1 MFRNNY
7 DNDSV
12 TLYVPTWSAAYQP
25 PLNPSLSSSP
35 QGRIFQVEYAQEAVK
50 QGSVVVGIVSK
61 THAVLAAVK
70 VRRETLPSAPSPYWL
85 YYQQRNAEELS
96 SYQKKIIP
104 VDSHYGLALAGLASD
119 ARVLSNFMKQQSLSS
134 RLTYG
139 RPILLSEITS
149 RVADRA
155 QTNTQQYG
163 RRPYGV
169 GLLVAGVDAKG
180 PHLFEFQPSG
190 ITQEM
195 VACGIGARS
204 QMARTYLERNLDQ
217 FEGSSRE
224 ELIKHALRALNESLP
239 QDKELTV
246 DNTSLGVS
254 GLDENFTMYEGQQ
267 IAQWLDTTF
276 ENRNDDAGDAA
287 AAPAADAPAQQEG
300 AGESMEVDS
309 WSWCKRG
316 GWGIEKNRQKK
327 HNQQDLHNWRPD
339 MMCIK

>member
-12 TLYVPTWSAAYQP
+12 TF
-25 PLNPSLSSSP
+25 SP

-70 VRRETLPSAPSPYWL
+70 
-85 YYQQRNAEELS
+85 RNAEELS

-104 VDSHYGLALAGLASD
+104 IDSHYGLALAGLASD
-119 ARVLSNFMKQQSLSS
+119 ARVLSNFMKSQSLSS

-204 QMARTYLERNLDQ
+204 QMARTYLERNIDE

-254 GLDENFTMYEGQQ
+254 GMDENFTLYEGQQ
-267 IAQWLDTTF
+267 VAQWLDTTF
-276 ENRNDDAGDAA
+276 ENKNDDDDDAA
-287 AAPAADAPAQQEG
+287 APAPAAAAAAAADAPAQQEG

-309 WSWCKRG
+309 
-316 GWGIEKNRQKK
+316 
-327 HNQQDLHNWRPD
+327 
-339 MMCIK
+339 